1 MSYSISV
8 IGCGRH
14 ARVLLD
20 IIGLLGLKV
29 NFLYDDNFG
38 VDKPLYLIDKFVS
51 PINFEI
57 SENAIIAIGDN
68 FSRKEVSAK
77 VNKKIWDTII
87 HPTSIISNDI
97 VIGEGTVIMAG
108 AIIQT
113 GTRIGK
119 HCIINT
125 GACIDHDC
133 EIGSFAHISPNVSI
147 AGGVCIGEGTHI
159 GIGACVIPGI
169 TIGKWVKIG
178 AGAVVIRD
186 IPDFSVSVGNPARI
200 IKYNKIDE

>member
-1 MSYSISV
+1 MGYSLSI
-8 IGCGRH
+8 IGCGGH
-14 ARVLLD
+14 ARVLLE
-20 IIGLLGLKV
+20 IIDLLGL
-29 NFLYDDNFG
+29 NISFLYDDNLG
-38 VDKPLYLIDKFVS
+38 VDIPLNLIDKFVS
-51 PINFEI
+51 PVNYEI
-57 SENAIIAIGDN
+57 SEKAIIAIGDN
-68 FSRKEVSAK
+68 SLRKKVSDRM
-77 VNKKIWDTII
+77 NKKIWDIII
-87 HPTSIISNDI
+87 HPSSIISKDM

-113 GTRIGK
+113 GSRIGK

-186 IPDFSVSVGNPARI
+186 IPDFSVAVGNPARI
-200 IKYNKIDE
+200 IKYNKNDE